1 MKKLS
6 AKLLM
11 ALLLISFTTTTISA
25 ADWGLFELK
34 GKVKSVT
41 YKKNSY
47 YDSPCPYRW
56 HDAKGNEVYVVSF
69 SKEGKVI
76 PSNGNKITRNKRGHI
91 THIECLCEDPYE
103 GGTMWMYQKV
113 ARDSKERV
121 TIITSQGYECG
132 WQTKFYYNSNGDI
145 NKSTVEEYCNS
156 DGITTYTYTYESYDD
171 YGNWT
176 KRTKKGDNG
185 ENITQTREIT
195 YHDGARKVKLSLITE
210 ASAHDSTA
218 TIAKVESVVIDT
230 TAKDTT
236 AKADTVATKTTTQ
249 KKSAATIVSGDLALF
264 DLKGNVKSVTYNENN
279 ANPIE
284 WVYWRNDQTP
294 NPNSVSFTNDG
305 KLITPN
311 ASTESS
317 VQINRDKKDN
327 ITSIKVTHLSTDDS
341 FKYNIDYNSK
351 GRLTILEKDDNL
363 RNIDSWTY
371 KYYYNSNGL
380 INKCTL
386 KGFDYDGNET
396 SSTSTYS
403 YDSFDEYGNWTKRT
417 VKTGDYK
424 QIETREITYY
434 DPSEVKASATAKK
447 SNNTSKGTH
456 TKSPVAAK
464 DLKTAKDWGLFD
476 VYGKVKSV
484 TYYNG
489 SCPFGQYD
497 NETVTVKFSKD
508 AKVTSTS
515 PKKAKITRNPRNHA
529 TGMDFRYNY
538 TKIRRDSKERLTS
551 YEMGGY
557 EFFAT
562 DKFKFNKAIKSIFK
576 GEHNILQEKTFLSQ
590 TNYIIYHNKEQ
601 IKTIFYTAFDI
612 NVDLSCLDYE
622 IDIRQDI
629 VHRVGYNK
637 KGDNVQITKDD
648 ILALNDKIDKLVE
661 DITLKIKQRKK

>member
-6 AKLLM
+6 AILLM
-11 ALLLISFTTTTISA
+11 ALLLISFTATTISA

-41 YKKNSY
+41 YN
-47 YDSPCPYRW
+47 
-56 HDAKGNEVYVVSF
+56 KGNLPFILNENKNITQITF
-69 SKEGKVI
+69 SKDGKVNFPEDVKLI
-76 PSNGNKITRNKRGHI
+76 RNKRGHI
-91 THIECLCEDPYE
+91 TEINYIYKENNSETFTEYKI
-103 GGTMWMYQKV
+103 Q
-113 ARDSKERV
+113 RDSKER
-121 TIITSQGYECG
+121 ITYLSTGDYCAAPIYD
-132 WQTKFYYNSNGDI
+132 FYYNSKGYVSKATETI
-145 NKSTVEEYCNS
+145 GEEGYS
-156 DGITTYTYTYESYDD
+156 KTTTFTYTYQEYDD

-176 KRTKKGDNG
+176 KRSYKAVAKEKVEG
-185 ENITQTREIT
+185 EKPTTSSYSGTDTREIT
-195 YHDGARKVKLSLITE
+195 YHEGAKKVNKTANTKGTTKKE
-210 ASAHDSTA
+210 ATS
-218 TIAKVESVVIDT
+218 
-230 TAKDTT
+230 
-236 AKADTVATKTTTQ
+236 TKTTTQ
-249 KKSAATIVSGDLALF
+249 KKSAATVVSNDLALF

-447 SNNTSKGTH
+447 SDNTSKGTH

-515 PKKAKITRNPRNHA
+515 PLKAKITRNPRNHA

-562 DKFKFNKAIKSIFK
+562 DKFSYNKDGYVSK
-576 GEHNILQEKTFLSQ
+576 KTHSA
-590 TNYIIYHNKEQ
+590 EG
-601 IKTIFYTAFDI
+601 D
-612 NVDLSCLDYE
+612 DLSYVTTYTYE
-622 IDIRQDI
+622 SFDDNGNWTKRTFKTKYEDGEVKSGTQTRKI
-629 VHRVGYNK
+629 VYYK
-637 KGDNVQITKDD
+637 T
-648 ILALNDKIDKLVE
+648 NDKKSKDS
-661 DITLKIKQRKK
+661 KKSKGSKKSKDSKKSTKSKDSKKSSSKKDSKKSSSKAKSSKSSKK